1 MTHIV
6 ILWCVSRDTCLL
18 ILHATSSYMPWFHN
32 LYPSAIG
39 IPSHNFEFLRCTC
52 LVASNSSQF
61 LRQGLRQ
68 LSSPYDADFR
78 RFGLKREVHQ
88 AKGTIFQRDYLG
100 IGGLC
105 CVVAGEGRGIKRNLQ
120 QSQNGP
126 FLTCSHV
133 KGFAYEPDMRK
144 VRLRCHCSGG
154 FKLSRNCTGTNL
166 GSEGEV
172 G

>member
-1 MTHIV
+1 M
-6 ILWCVSRDTCLL
+6 
-18 ILHATSSYMPWFHN
+18 
-32 LYPSAIG
+32 
-39 IPSHNFEFLRCTC
+39 PSHNFEFLRCTC

-172 G
+172 RQSEQTVFDLVHGLRMIDI